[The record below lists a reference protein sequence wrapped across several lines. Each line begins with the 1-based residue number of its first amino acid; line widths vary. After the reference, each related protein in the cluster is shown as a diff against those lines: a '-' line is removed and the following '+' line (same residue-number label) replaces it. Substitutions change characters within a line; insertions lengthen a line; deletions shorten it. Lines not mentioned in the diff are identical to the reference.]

1 MDRTKFHDKREWR
14 KFGIGLGII
23 LSIIA
28 TIQLLIGRELFPY
41 FYGAGVIILLSA
53 AFAPIF
59 IKPLF
64 IIFSYIGF
72 SIGYIMTKVLLIIFY
87 IAIITPVGVIS
98 RIFGKQFLNIIFK
111 NNVDSYWID
120 KETEIGVQNIYEN
133 QF

>member
-1 MDRTKFHDKREWR
+1 MDKTKFHDRREWR
-14 KFGIGLGII
+14 KFGIGFGIV
-23 LSIIA
+23 LSVIA

-41 FYGAGVIILLSA
+41 FYGAGIIILLSS
-53 AFAPIF
+53 AFVPVL

-72 SIGYIMTKVLLIIFY
+72 SIGYIMTKIILIVFFY
-87 IAIITPVGVIS
+87 AIITPIGVIS
-98 RIFGKQFLNIIFK
+98 RIFGKQFINIKFY

-120 KETEIGVQNIYEN
+120 KKYEVGIQNIYEN